1 MTDAD
6 TICPICG
13 SEIAD
18 TRKSGAY
25 FTHCWCAK
33 GHQWDRYTPNAE
45 APVSS
50 PTHGIT
56 PGERAAWANGYC
68 EAERHYEGVIDGM
81 QQQLDGA
88 NADLASLRTEC
99 NGYSI
104 DVDRLQDNLE
114 VLSERYKA
122 ATIVNAELQQRN
134 PDIEVE
140 RLRATNARQHDELSD
155 LHQLNGVLKF
165 MCESRQVEIDRLADA
180 LQSPHDLTP

>member
-1 MTDAD
+1 
-6 TICPICG
+6 
-13 SEIAD
+13 
-18 TRKSGAY
+18 
-25 FTHCWCAK
+25 
-33 GHQWDRYTPNAE
+33 
-45 APVSS
+45 
-50 PTHGIT
+50 
-56 PGERAAWANGYC
+56 
-68 EAERHYEGVIDGM
+68 VIDGM